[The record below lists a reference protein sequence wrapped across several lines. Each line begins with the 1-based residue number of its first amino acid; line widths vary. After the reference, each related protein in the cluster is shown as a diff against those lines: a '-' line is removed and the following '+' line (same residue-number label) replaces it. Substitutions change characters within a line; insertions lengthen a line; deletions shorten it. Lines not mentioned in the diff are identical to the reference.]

1 MLYNIYV
8 IKNLEN
14 GHQYIDYTEL
24 PLNKKWKEMLQKYET
39 ENSSLFMSMRR
50 YNPSNFKIG
59 ILEEYYKP
67 DIEDRMEYW
76 LNRYKPEYNCDV
88 LEHNVTRERHTTTKR
103 KWGYQRTHKPKA
115 KHPCNTIKSRCT
127 KTGKLKTHHGWKAAA
142 EFANG
147 KISKIKDSIAR
158 DGTAYGYK
166 WWVYKQIGSNKR
178 KVYGIHKEGHVTPI
192 FDSIVEAMRA
202 MGADDRGKGICTSL
216 KWKQRW
222 KGYMWYYAD
231 VD

>member
-14 GHQYIDYTEL
+14 GHQYIDYTDK
-24 PLNKKWKEMLQKYET
+24 PLNKKWKELLANYDQGT
-39 ENSSLFMSMRR
+39 NSLCMSMKR
-50 YNPSNFKIG
+50 YGVNRFKIG
-59 ILEEYYKP
+59 ILEEWYTS
-67 DIEDRMEYW
+67 DITDRMEYW
-76 LNRYKPEYNCDV
+76 FNRYTPEYNLEV
-88 LEHNVTRERHTTTKR
+88 LEHNIKRERHTTTKR

-147 KISKIKDSIAR
+147 KVTKIKDAIAR

-166 WWVYKQIGSNKR
+166 WWVYKQIETNKR

-192 FDSIVEAMRA
+192 FDSISEAMRA
-202 MGADDRGKGICTSL
+202 MGEDDRGKGICTSL
-216 KWKQRW
+216 KWNQRW
-222 KGYMWYYAD
+222 KGYMWFYAD
-231 VD
+231 DQ